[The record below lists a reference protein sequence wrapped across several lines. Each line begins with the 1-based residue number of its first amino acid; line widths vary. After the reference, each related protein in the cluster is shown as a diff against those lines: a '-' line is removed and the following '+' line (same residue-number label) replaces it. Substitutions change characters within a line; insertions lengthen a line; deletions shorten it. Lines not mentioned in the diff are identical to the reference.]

1 MSDFSATVHVNILDD
16 NDNYPQFSEKT
27 YTVTV
32 DEDINV
38 SDNPVVAR
46 IKWVKLKKPI
56 YIIPLVSKD
65 LSKSSRRL
73 LLGSLRPRWPV
84 LDTHQVIVWSHPCG
98 YMW

>member
-46 IKWVKLKKPI
+46 IK
-56 YIIPLVSKD
+56 
-65 LSKSSRRL
+65 
-73 LLGSLRPRWPV
+73 
-84 LDTHQVIVWSHPCG
+84 
-98 YMW
+98 